1 MFAII
6 IKNNKVR
13 IMIKKIILSAV
24 VTASLVTVLNAK
36 ETELI
41 SHAELGY
48 QSTSGNTETDTF
60 TFDGNVKKVWDEHS
74 ISAKADAQY
83 AKDVD
88 TVIKNKFS
96 AELKYNYAFTSSVL
110 FDYTL
115 GYKKDKFSAFNYQ
128 AYTGPGLKYIAINNK
143 EHNLDFTG
151 SILYSMDDYDGLIT
165 AQTDEYSSYKAELNY
180 AWKIMETLK
189 FTQDLSYRS
198 SFEDSDVNFA
208 NSKSALI
215 TKISDMFSAGV
226 SYKVD
231 YTNEVPTGIF
241 KSDKTLAINLILD
254 Y

>member
-1 MFAII
+1 M
-6 IKNNKVR
+6 
-13 IMIKKIILSAV
+13 KKIILS
-24 VTASLVTVLNAK
+24 SLVAATLITTANA
-36 ETELI
+36 EDTALI

-48 QSTSGNTETDTF
+48 QSTSGNTQTDTF
-60 TFDGNVKKVWDEHS
+60 TFDGNVKKAWDVHS

-83 AKDVD
+83 AKDED

-96 AELKYNYAFTSSVL
+96 AELKYNYAFTNSIL

-143 EHNLDFTG
+143 EHTLDFTG
-151 SILYSMDDYDGLIT
+151 SILYSMDDYDGAIT
-165 AQTDEYSSYKAELNY
+165 AETEEYSSFKAELNY
-180 AWKIMETLK
+180 GWKITETLK

-208 NSKSALI
+208 YSKTAII
-215 TKISDMFSAGV
+215 TKISDMFSAGL
-226 SYKVD
+226 SYKID
-231 YTNEVPTGIF
+231 YVNEVPTGIDN
-241 KSDKTLAINLILD
+241 SDKTLAINLILD